1 MSVADQSRIAFAGES
16 SKRVGKSL
24 IYAAMGDNPVF
35 RDDTQTGAWKNLK
48 DIGERDVEVRSH
60 ARYTPHAISDLRS
73 RYELRRQL
81 SSNPNAFLVTG
92 VLADGV
98 EPGLWQRRNKT
109 LLKDAPRHWLTL
121 DIDGLEFPNTNV
133 VEQDGELPDLL
144 FEALDRADLG
154 WLISDCL
161 IHLSS
166 RHGLLNRNQ
175 MRAHV
180 EWWLD
185 EPLTLEQQKSVAG
198 YINGKSRLVDTI
210 IYQPACVLFT
220 GPARLFKRTYTDRGV
235 VETDLPQ
242 LPIQRVR
249 MVNKGCPRLVIP
261 GEALK
266 ASVQAQKIKAVRT
279 LVRAGPGGQPIAL
292 EPGKVYA
299 YVRARVMATAKSTP
313 SHRATRAKDELQE
326 KLTRAIL
333 AMPDSDD
340 LKLSQRLAYV
350 TPQEIE
356 RSWSGALQARYRWTE
371 TAQTAIPR
379 RLNPATDARLALTSL
394 LQREVADAVL
404 SASFPNGEKPRH
416 TLIKAPPGIGKT
428 HAALASIQPEHLT
441 THRID
446 YFAPTL
452 ELSAEIASRFAS
464 TLPADPY
471 IRSRIRH
478 HKGRKHLCKEPEYDL
493 LCKDVEALGRSPLQP
508 VCGMCPRRD
517 ACPWPAQQADHESG
531 LVARQHAHITSSMAR
546 TKAETEGAPT
556 LCVID
561 ESLLDT
567 LLSKQHAAR
576 RISTVRKLNA
586 RTSLKANYATAD
598 VQGFRVHI
606 LDILHKSERF
616 LCTSSVTGLKE
627 TVSYG
632 PQDDRQMARKID
644 AMLDAEA
651 QTARHYSKELH
662 AALKAH
668 HDLRQQNLPTHSS
681 RRRIQKASRH
691 IMLSDWFRDLY
702 TAIKATLD
710 IPDRDHVFGVRI
722 TNGTVSVHIRQ
733 SLSPL
738 FSQRNMVWLD
748 GTADEEVW
756 RAMFGPTQHHVDLQV
771 HGVPIQPGNYHLTQ
785 YPDRIYSKTQMLKP
799 DSVDRLYRFALF
811 KAAEHAPKRVL
822 LICQKEVERYL
833 RARPLPPNL
842 ALHHFNAIRGLD
854 SFKSAP
860 CAIIVGRPLPP
871 ASILE
876 AQTEALYYDDPAATG
891 VISSEGRSQMGGRK
905 LLLATGGHADIKCE
919 VHPDTRVEAL
929 RRQKVDMEVCQ
940 AIHRLRLFDR
950 GADNPAELHV
960 FGQVDTGLPV
970 HRLMDWTDADRTPA
984 EIIGASG
991 VLPISEKLIARAA
1004 CGLLTFANERTRRRV
1019 VEDNTNSG
1027 HHALC
1032 KNIRERQGVLI
1043 ESNVRNSYCSCN
1055 NDGVFSVEIPG
1066 FGGYAPK
1073 VWVDAKRWPDPKAA
1087 IEASLSVSVS
1097 EIWPAGSRR
1106 GEADL

>member
-60 ARYTPHAISDLRS
+60 ARYTPHVISDLQS

-81 SSNPNAFLVTG
+81 SGNPNAFLVTG

-121 DIDGLEFPNTNV
+121 DIDGLEFPNTDV

-198 YINGKSRLVDTI
+198 YINSKSRLVDTI

-235 VETDLPQ
+235 VETELPQ

-249 MVNKGCPRLVIP
+249 MVNKGCPQLKIP

-279 LVRAGPGGQPIAL
+279 LVRATGGKTVPL
-292 EPGKVYA
+292 EPGNVYA
-299 YVRARVMATAKSTP
+299 YVRASVMAKALGTP
-313 SHRATRAKDELQE
+313 AHRSERAKAELRE
-326 KLTRAIL
+326 KLEQRIA
-333 AMPDSDD
+333 AMTDSDD

-371 TAQTAIPR
+371 TAQTATPR
-379 RLNPATDARLALTSL
+379 RLNPAADARLALTTL

-452 ELSAEIASRFAS
+452 ELSAEIATRFTAS
-464 TLPADPY
+464 LPADPY

-576 RISTVRKLNA
+576 RISTVRRLNA

-606 LDILHKSERF
+606 LDILHKSDRF
-616 LCTSSVTGLKE
+616 LRTSSVTGLKE

-632 PQDDRQMARKID
+632 PQDDRQIARKID

-651 QTARHYSKELH
+651 QTARHYAKTLH
-662 AALKAH
+662 TALKDH
-668 HDLRQQNLPTHSS
+668 HDARASGKPTHKS
-681 RRRIQKASRH
+681 RRAIQKASRH

-710 IPDRDHVFGVRI
+710 IPERDHVFGVRI

-756 RAMFGPTQHHVDLQV
+756 RAMFGPTQHQVELRAVDM
-771 HGVPIQPGNYHLTQ
+771 PIQPGNYHLTQ
-785 YPDRIYSKTQMLKP
+785 YPDRIYSKAQMSRP
-799 DSVDRLYRFALF
+799 DNVDQLYRLAHY
-811 KAAEHAPKRVL
+811 KAAQHAPKQVL
-822 LICQKEVERYL
+822 LICQLEIEKKL
-833 RARPLPPNL
+833 RQRPLPTNL

-854 SFKSAP
+854 SLKDAS
-860 CAIIVGRPLPP
+860 CAIIIGRPLPP
-871 ASILE
+871 SNILE
-876 AQTEALYYDDPAATG
+876 AQTEALYYDDPAATQVLSSHGRMQMETRQIATVNG
-891 VISSEGRSQMGGRK
+891 VV
-905 LLLATGGHADIKCE
+905 TGVQRE
-919 VHPDTRVEAL
+919 VHPDIRVEAL
-929 RRQKVDMEVCQ
+929 RRQRVDMEVRQ
-940 AIHRLRLFDR
+940 AIHRMRLYDR
-950 GADNPAELHV
+950 GPDNPAELHV

-970 HRLMDWTDADRTPA
+970 HRLMDWVDADFSTA
-984 EIIGASG
+984 EIVGASG
-991 VLPISEKLIARAA
+991 IYPISEKLARRASR
-1004 CGLLTFANERTRRRV
+1004 GLLSLSGIATIRRV
-1019 VEDNTNSG
+1019 VEHNTNKY
-1027 HHALC
+1027 HHAYC

-1043 ESNVRNSYCSCN
+1043 KAGDTYSSCSCN
-1055 NDGVFSVEIPG
+1055 ETKLFAVRVPG
-1066 FGGYAPK
+1066 FDGYPCR
-1073 VWVDAKRWPDPKAA
+1073 VRVQQSRWPDARAA
-1087 IEASLSVSVS
+1087 IEWFCDVSLS
-1097 EIWPAGSRR
+1097 EIRQVDD
-1106 GEADL
+1106 DLPIGHS